1 MVEESGSRTYY
12 LPTNDNPS
20 IVVYV
25 GGTTAGAVAA
35 LRFAVVSSFKVK

>member
-1 MVEESGSRTYY
+1 MVEQSGSRTYY
-12 LPTNDNPS
+12 LPTNDSPS

-35 LRFAVVSSFKVK
+35 VRAAVVSSFNVK